1 MGGLESQLPFTVC
14 SAGIEPKVVKRG
26 AAVQAASRTYVLAAA
41 ALAATSAVVLTP
53 AAPRASHIPVRKM
66 ETRLVDASDILNV
79 PINLFD
85 DFVNIPYN
93 EFAGIDVLG
102 NSLLFS
108 GDWWVPS
115 ATNIWGT
122 DPGDLGHYMGILDTL
137 LPFAPQISG
146 LDQPEIDPIADANGT
161 AGLAQQIGL
170 LAAAEL
176 PTSASCDAEAC
187 APMTPSEVITGN
199 TGLDRDIGF
208 LEALSG
214 HGTDANGEPFSLFSN
229 WLQVP
234 LSDLTSGNFTF
245 TPATDPG
252 LIDPSPDVGPNAP
265 DVTGSLGFDGTTGV
279 DGTGT
284 GEYMPWAGD
293 TFQLNLFGPFENF
306 YNSLFET
313 PTGGID
319 GTGIDLPSLTDIG
332 QSLQNLT
339 AGAIVAFD
347 PFVAGSPACPALCD
361 IPAGTTQLDLLKDVL
376 ALDPSNTSLAS
387 YVGDFADQNNATIPQ
402 INDAVALLQT
412 GSYNFSP
419 TELAQVD
426 TALGNINPELPALYT
441 NMGIL
446 TDPNYV
452 AYLSDPTNP
461 ELLNSSGQLVGEYGG
476 YNYMLVGDDIVKF
489 IQDSFTGHVDPTL
502 ATDLQ
507 TVLTDFTFPG
517 DPAALASLL
526 GEGAASTAAGAA
538 DPTGMTA
545 DLSSVLAGFD
555 PSALSTD
562 LTSLLS
568 GLGTSVGGEALSQL
582 LTDLSTQFAT
592 EFGTQ
597 LATDLGTLV
606 PSMF

>member
-1 MGGLESQLPFTVC
+1 M
-14 SAGIEPKVVKRG
+14 
-26 AAVQAASRTYVLAAA
+26 QAASRAYVLAAA
-41 ALAATSAVVLTP
+41 AVAATSAVVLTP
-53 AAPRASHIPVRKM
+53 AAPKALQVPVRSM
-66 ETRLVDASDILNV
+66 QTRLVDFTDV

-85 DFVNIPYN
+85 DVVNIPYN
-93 EFAGIDVLG
+93 EIAGVDVLG

-122 DPGDLGHYMGILDTL
+122 DPGDIGHYMGILDTL

-146 LDQPEIDPIADANGT
+146 LGQPEIDPTLDANGT
-161 AGLAQQIGL
+161 AGLAQQISL

-176 PTSASCDAEAC
+176 PTSASCDAQAC
-187 APMTPSEVITGN
+187 APMTPPEVITGN
-199 TGLDRDIGF
+199 TGYDRDIGF

-252 LIDPSPDVGPNAP
+252 LIDPSPDVGPDAP
-265 DVTGSLGFDGTTGV
+265 GVTGSLGLDGTTGV

-284 GEYMPWAGD
+284 GDYMPWAGD
-293 TFQLNLFGPFENF
+293 NFQLNLLGPFESY
-306 YNSLFET
+306 YNSFFDA

-319 GTGIDLPSLTDIG
+319 GTGVDLPSLTDIG

-339 AGAIVAFD
+339 AGSIVAFD

-361 IPAGTTQLDLLKDVL
+361 IPGGTTQVDLLKDVV
-376 ALDPSNTSLAS
+376 ALDPSNTSLAT
-387 YVGDFADQNNATIPQ
+387 YVGDFAAQNNATIPE

-419 TELAQVD
+419 TELAQID

-441 NMGIL
+441 NEGIL
-446 TDPNYV
+446 TDPNYL
-452 AYLSDPTNP
+452 AYLTSTDPSADG
-461 ELLNSSGQLVGEYGG
+461 LVNSSGQLVGEYGG
-476 YNYMLVGDDIVKF
+476 YNYTLVGDDLVKLF
-489 IQDSFTGHVDPTL
+489 QDAGTSPVDPTL
-502 ATDLQ
+502 SADLN
-507 TVLTDFTFPG
+507 TVVTDFAFPG
-517 DPAALASLL
+517 DPTALATLL
-526 GEGAASTAAGAA
+526 GESAASSAGAA
-538 DPTGMTA
+538 TDPTGLTA
-545 DLSSVLAGFD
+545 DLSTLLA
-555 PSALSTD
+555 
-562 LTSLLS
+562 
-568 GLGTSVGGEALSQL
+568 GLGTGVGSEGLSQL
-582 LTDLSTQFAT
+582 LTDFSTQFAAD
-592 EFGTQ
+592 FGPQ
-597 LATDLGTLV
+597 LATDLATLV

>member
-1 MGGLESQLPFTVC
+1 MQ
-14 SAGIEPKVVKRG
+14 VK
-26 AAVQAASRTYVLAAA
+26 
-41 ALAATSAVVLTP
+41 
-53 AAPRASHIPVRKM
+53 
-66 ETRLVDASDILNV
+66 LVDFTDV

-85 DFVNIPYN
+85 DVVNIPYN

-176 PTSASCDAEAC
+176 PTSSSCDAEAC
-187 APMTPSEVITGN
+187 APMTPPEIITGN

-208 LEALSG
+208 LEALGG

-252 LIDPSPDVGPNAP
+252 LLDPSPDVGPDAP
-265 DVTGSLGFDGTTGV
+265 GVTGSLGFDGTTGV
-279 DGTGT
+279 DGTGA
-284 GEYMPWAGD
+284 GDYMPWAGD
-293 TFQLNLFGPFENF
+293 TFQLNLFGPFEDF
-306 YNSLFET
+306 YNSLFQA

-339 AGAIVAFD
+339 AGAVVAFD

-376 ALDPSNTSLAS
+376 ALDPSNTSLAN

-426 TALGNINPELPALYT
+426 QALANINPELPALYT
-441 NMGIL
+441 NEGIL
-446 TDPNYV
+446 TDPNYLT
-452 AYLSDPTNP
+452 YLSDPTAAGIT
-461 ELLNSSGQLVGEYGG
+461 NSSGELVGEYGG
-476 YNYMLVGDDIVKF
+476 YNYMLVGDDLLKLAET
-489 IQDSFTGHVDPTL
+489 SFSGYQDPTL
-502 ATDLQ
+502 LTDLQ
-507 TVLTDFTFPG
+507 TLATDFTFPG
-517 DPAALASLL
+517 DPSALASLL
-526 GEGAASTAAGAA
+526 GEGAASTAAGSV
-538 DPTGMTA
+538 DPTGVA
-545 DLSSVLAGFD
+545 
-555 PSALSTD
+555 TD
-562 LTSLLS
+562 LTSVLGGFDPTALTTDLSSLLAS
-568 GLGTSVGGEALSQL
+568 LGTGVGSDALTQL
-582 LTDLSTQFAT
+582 LTDFSTQVAADFAP
-592 EFGTQ
+592 Q
-597 LATDLGTLV
+597 LATDLATLV

>member
-1 MGGLESQLPFTVC
+1 M
-14 SAGIEPKVVKRG
+14 
-26 AAVQAASRTYVLAAA
+26 QAASRAYVLAAA
-41 ALAATSAVVLTP
+41 AVAATSAVVLTP
-53 AAPRASHIPVRKM
+53 AAPKASQVPVRSM
-66 ETRLVDASDILNV
+66 QTRLVDFTDV

-85 DFVNIPYN
+85 DVVNIPYN
-93 EFAGIDVLG
+93 EIAGIDVLG

-122 DPGDLGHYMGILDTL
+122 DPGDIGHYMGILDTL

-146 LDQPEIDPIADANGT
+146 LGQPEIDPALDSTGM
-161 AGLAQQIGL
+161 AGLAQQISL

-176 PTSASCDAEAC
+176 PTSASCDAQAC
-187 APMTPSEVITGN
+187 APMTPPEVITGN
-199 TGLDRDIGF
+199 TGYDRDIGF

-245 TPATDPG
+245 TPADDPG
-252 LIDPSPDVGPNAP
+252 LIDPSPDVGPDAP
-265 DVTGSLGFDGTTGV
+265 GVTGSLGLDGTTGV

-284 GEYMPWAGD
+284 GDYMPWAGD
-293 TFQLNLFGPFENF
+293 NFQLNLLGPFEAY
-306 YNSLFET
+306 YNSFFDA

-319 GTGIDLPSLTDIG
+319 GTGVDLPSLTDIG

-339 AGAIVAFD
+339 AGAVVAFD

-361 IPAGTTQLDLLKDVL
+361 IPAATTQVDLLKDVL

-387 YVGDFADQNNATIPQ
+387 YVGDFAAQNNATIPE

-419 TELAQVD
+419 TELAQID

-441 NMGIL
+441 NEGIL
-446 TDPNYV
+446 TDPNYLT
-452 AYLSDPTNP
+452 YLSDPGT
-461 ELLNSSGQLVGEYGG
+461 EGITNSSGQLIGEYGG
-476 YNYMLVGDDIVKF
+476 YNYMLVGDDLVKLF
-489 IQDSFTGHVDPTL
+489 QDAGTNPVDPTL
-502 ATDLQ
+502 SADLN
-507 TVLTDFTFPG
+507 TIVTDFSFPG
-517 DPAALASLL
+517 DPTALASLL
-526 GEGAASTAAGAA
+526 GEGAASTAASSV
-538 DPTGMTA
+538 DPTGVTA
-545 DLSSVLAGFD
+545 DLSSVLGGFD

-562 LTSLLS
+562 LTSLLAS
-568 GLGTSVGGEALSQL
+568 LGTGVGSDALSQL
-582 LTDLSTQFAT
+582 VTDFSTQFAAD
-592 EFGTQ
+592 FGPQ
-597 LATDLGTLV
+597 LATDLATLI

>member
-1 MGGLESQLPFTVC
+1 
-14 SAGIEPKVVKRG
+14 
-26 AAVQAASRTYVLAAA
+26 VQAASRTYVLAAA
-41 ALAATSAVVLTP
+41 ALAATSAVVL
-53 AAPRASHIPVRKM
+53 APGAPKASHIPVRKM

-146 LDQPEIDPIADANGT
+146 LDQPEIDPLADANGT

-252 LIDPSPDVGPNAP
+252 LIDPSPDVGPDAP
-265 DVTGSLGFDGTTGV
+265 GVTGSLGFDGTTGI

-339 AGAIVAFD
+339 AGSIVAFD

-387 YVGDFADQNNATIPQ
+387 YVGDFANQNNATIPQ

-419 TELAQVD
+419 AELAQID

-452 AYLSDPTNP
+452 AFLSDPTNP
-461 ELLNSSGQLVGEYGG
+461 DLLNSSGQLVGEYGG
-476 YNYMLVGDDIVKF
+476 YNYMLVGDDLVKF
-489 IQDSFTGHVDPTL
+489 FQDSFTGHVDPTL

-507 TVLTDFTFPG
+507 TVFTDFSFPG
-517 DPAALASLL
+517 DPSALAALL
-526 GEGAASTAAGAA
+526 GEGAASTAAGAV

-562 LTSLLS
+562 LTTLLS
-568 GLGTSVGGEALSQL
+568 SLGTSVGGEALSQM
-582 LTDLSTQFAT
+582 LTDLSAQFAT

>member
-1 MGGLESQLPFTVC
+1 
-14 SAGIEPKVVKRG
+14 
-26 AAVQAASRTYVLAAA
+26 VQAASRTYVLAAA
-41 ALAATSAVVLTP
+41 ALAATSAVVL
-53 AAPRASHIPVRKM
+53 APGAPKASHIPVRKM

-146 LDQPEIDPIADANGT
+146 LDQPEIDPLADANGT

-252 LIDPSPDVGPNAP
+252 LIDPSPDVGPDAP
-265 DVTGSLGFDGTTGV
+265 GVTGSLGFDGTTGI

-339 AGAIVAFD
+339 AGSIVAFD

-387 YVGDFADQNNATIPQ
+387 YVGDFANQNNATIPQ

-419 TELAQVD
+419 TELAQID

-461 ELLNSSGQLVGEYGG
+461 DLLNSSGQLVGEYGG
-476 YNYMLVGDDIVKF
+476 YNYMLVGDDLVKF
-489 IQDSFTGHVDPTL
+489 FQDSFTGHVDPTL

-507 TVLTDFTFPG
+507 TVFTDFSFPG
-517 DPAALASLL
+517 DPSALAALL

-562 LTSLLS
+562 LTTLLS
-568 GLGTSVGGEALSQL
+568 SLGTSVGGEALSQM
-582 LTDLSTQFAT
+582 LTDLSAQFAT

>member
-1 MGGLESQLPFTVC
+1 MD
-14 SAGIEPKVVKRG
+14 
-26 AAVQAASRTYVLAAA
+26 
-41 ALAATSAVVLTP
+41 
-53 AAPRASHIPVRKM
+53 
-66 ETRLVDASDILNV
+66 TRLVDVTDV

-85 DFVNIPYN
+85 DVVNIPYN
-93 EFAGIDVLG
+93 EVAGIDVLG

-161 AGLAQQIGL
+161 AGLAQQISL

-176 PTSASCDAEAC
+176 PTSASCDAQAC
-187 APMTPSEVITGN
+187 APMTPPEVITGN
-199 TGLDRDIGF
+199 TGYDRDIGF

-234 LSDLTSGNFTF
+234 LSDLTSGDFTF
-245 TPATDPG
+245 TPADDPG
-252 LIDPSPDVGPNAP
+252 LVDPSPDVGPDAP
-265 DVTGSLGFDGTTGV
+265 GVTGSLGFEGTTGV

-284 GEYMPWAGD
+284 GDYMPWAGD
-293 TFQLNLFGPFENF
+293 TFQLNLLGPFEDY
-306 YNSLFET
+306 YNSLFAA

-319 GTGIDLPSLTDIG
+319 GTGIDAFSLTDAT

-361 IPAGTTQLDLLKDVL
+361 IPEGATQQALLQDVV
-376 ALDPSNTSLAS
+376 ALDPSNTSLAT
-387 YVGDFADQNNATIPQ
+387 YVTDFAAQNNATQPE
-402 INDAVALLQT
+402 INDAIALLQT

-419 TELAQVD
+419 TELAQID

-441 NMGIL
+441 NEGIL
-446 TDPNYV
+446 TDPNYLT
-452 AYLSDPTNP
+452 YLSDPGT
-461 ELLNSSGQLVGEYGG
+461 EGITNSSGQLVGEYGG
-476 YNYMLVGDDIVKF
+476 YNYFLVGDDLVKLF
-489 IQDSFTGHVDPTL
+489 QDAGTTPVDPTL
-502 ATDLQ
+502 SADLN
-507 TVLTDFTFPG
+507 TVVTDFSFPG
-517 DPAALASLL
+517 DPTALAALFGESSAS
-526 GEGAASTAAGAA
+526 SAGAA
-538 DPTGMTA
+538 TDPTGLTA
-545 DLSSVLAGFD
+545 DLSTLLA
-555 PSALSTD
+555 S
-562 LTSLLS
+562 
-568 GLGTSVGGEALSQL
+568 LGTGVGSDGLSQL
-582 LTDLSTQFAT
+582 LTDFSTQFAAD
-592 EFGTQ
+592 FGPQ
-597 LATDLGTLV
+597 LATDLATSI

>member
-1 MGGLESQLPFTVC
+1 
-14 SAGIEPKVVKRG
+14 
-26 AAVQAASRTYVLAAA
+26 VQAASRTYVLAAA
-41 ALAATSAVVLTP
+41 ALAATSAVVL
-53 AAPRASHIPVRKM
+53 APGAPKASHIPVRKM

-146 LDQPEIDPIADANGT
+146 LDQPEIDPLADANGT

-252 LIDPSPDVGPNAP
+252 LIDPSPDVGPDAP
-265 DVTGSLGFDGTTGV
+265 GVTGSLGFDGTTGI

-339 AGAIVAFD
+339 AGSIVAFD

-387 YVGDFADQNNATIPQ
+387 YVGDFANQNNATIPQ

-419 TELAQVD
+419 AELAQVD

-446 TDPNYV
+446 TDPNYL
-452 AYLSDPTNP
+452 AFLSDPTNP
-461 ELLNSSGQLVGEYGG
+461 DLLNSSGQLVGEYGG
-476 YNYMLVGDDIVKF
+476 YNYMLVGDDLVKF
-489 IQDSFTGHVDPTL
+489 FQDSFTGHVDPTL

-507 TVLTDFTFPG
+507 TVFTDFSFPG
-517 DPAALASLL
+517 DPSALAALL
-526 GEGAASTAAGAA
+526 GEGAASTAAGAV

-545 DLSSVLAGFD
+545 DLSTVLAGFD

-562 LTSLLS
+562 LTTLLS
-568 GLGTSVGGEALSQL
+568 SLGTSVGGEALSQM
-582 LTDLSTQFAT
+582 LTDLSAQFAT